1 MAYRTFFL
9 ALIFV
14 SAGVVKADTLIQNV
28 RVWDGI
34 SDSLTPPTNVL
45 IRENKIVSI
54 GSDATD
60 AIMIDGGGRTLM
72 PGLID
77 SHVHMTHTF
86 VRGGVA
92 LLESMTWE
100 EIAGGAAAAAREM
113 LMNGFT
119 TVRDMGGMGTG
130 IKRRIDEGL
139 LVGPRIYA
147 AGAYIS
153 QTSGHGDMRLRSQGH
168 RRFAGSEMSNL
179 ERLNIA
185 RIADGVPDIL
195 AAVRE
200 NFAEGAAYIKI
211 HAGGGVSSEKDPLH
225 TLQYT
230 PQELDAANVAV
241 RNWDTYWTVHAYDS
255 KSVNQAL
262 DAGAQCIDHGQ
273 LIDEKTM
280 RRIVR
285 DEIFLSSNLIGMSE
299 KLFQHPVYGNTASP
313 VYVKARQFQEGA
325 ANFVSLVNEHRPKL
339 VFGSDVVFSSRSYYR
354 QHIDHE
360 KYSAGKWF
368 GNLYALQ
375 GLTSRAG
382 ELARLTGQNNPYPG
396 TIGVIEDGALAD
408 LLVVDGNPLEDMSA
422 IGASEMWFDAPER
435 GEDVLSIRLIM
446 KDGTIFK
453 NTLDGP

>member
-1 MAYRTFFL
+1 MGSKCWLF
-9 ALIFV
+9 ALLLV
-14 SAGVVKADTLIQNV
+14 CMGTARADVFIQNV
-28 RVWDGI
+28 RVWDGV
-34 SDSLTPPTNVL
+34 SESLTPLTSVL
-45 IRENKIVSI
+45 VRDNKIAVI
-54 GSDATD
+54 GSVNTEVAVD
-60 AIMIDGGGRTLM
+60 IIDGGGRTLM

-86 VRGGVA
+86 IRGGVQV
-92 LLESMTWE
+92 LEAMTWE
-100 EIAGGAAAAAREM
+100 EIGGGAVAAAREM

-153 QTSGHGDMRLRSQGH
+153 QTSGHGDLRLRSQAH
-168 RRFAGSEMSNL
+168 RRFSGSEVSNL

-185 RIADGVPDIL
+185 RIADGVPDML

-230 PQELDAANVAV
+230 PEELRAANQAV
-241 RNWDTYWTVHAYDS
+241 RNWGTYWTVHAYDS

-262 DAGAQCIDHGQ
+262 DAGALCIDHGQ
-273 LIDEKTM
+273 LIDERTM

-285 DEIFLSSNLIGMSE
+285 DEIFLSANLIGMSE
-299 KLFQHPVYGNTASP
+299 NLFKHPVYGNTASP
-313 VYVKARQFQEGA
+313 VYIKAKQFQEGA
-325 ANFVSLVNEHRPKL
+325 ANFVSLVNKYRPKL
-339 VFGSDVVFSSRSYYR
+339 VFGSDVVFSTRSYYR

-360 KYSAGKWF
+360 KYSAGAWF

-382 ELARLTGQNNPYPG
+382 RLASLTGPHNPYPG
-396 TIGVIEDGALAD
+396 KIGVIEVDALAD
-408 LLVVDGNPLEDMSA
+408 LLIVDGNPLKNMSA
-422 IGASEMWFDAPER
+422 IGASEKWFDAPKR
-435 GEDVLSIRLIM
+435 GEDVANIRLIM
-446 KDGTIFK
+446 KDGEIFK
-453 NTLDGP
+453 NTL